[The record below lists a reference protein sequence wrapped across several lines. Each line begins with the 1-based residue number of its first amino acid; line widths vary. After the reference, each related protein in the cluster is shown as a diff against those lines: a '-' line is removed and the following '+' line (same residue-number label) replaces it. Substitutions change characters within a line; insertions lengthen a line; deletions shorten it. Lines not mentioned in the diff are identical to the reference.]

1 MDKLNALID
10 TLKNHLLCAQFYS
23 TNFLSRVKAFLY
35 CFPKFNRKLRN
46 ISNMKSTA
54 VEKAGSTLYT
64 EIAQELELLKRQE
77 IMALGGVVVE

>member
-1 MDKLNALID
+1 MIYDAEAMEKLGGIRGAVL
-10 TLKNHLLCAQFYS
+10 
-23 TNFLSRVKAFLY
+23 
-35 CFPKFNRKLRN
+35 
-46 ISNMKSTA
+46 